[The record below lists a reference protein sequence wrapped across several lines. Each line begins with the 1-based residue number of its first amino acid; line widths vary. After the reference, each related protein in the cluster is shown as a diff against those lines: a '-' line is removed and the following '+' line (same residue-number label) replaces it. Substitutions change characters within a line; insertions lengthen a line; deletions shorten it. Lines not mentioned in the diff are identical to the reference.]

1 MSQLSCMATFLFFI
15 SVILRTAI
23 LETLVRWCEWSQSYS
38 FVEIITLITDKML
51 EKNNLM
57 KISYDVSNVSDTMVF
72 PFIEA
77 ISRNLSAKLLTMML
91 TTT

>member
-1 MSQLSCMATFLFFI
+1 MR
-15 SVILRTAI
+15 RTAI

>member
-1 MSQLSCMATFLFFI
+1 M
-15 SVILRTAI
+15 
-23 LETLVRWCEWSQSYS
+23 RWCEWSQSYS

>member
-1 MSQLSCMATFLFFI
+1 MATFLFFI